1 MFKLNT
7 IVFTVIAQATQIV
20 TGQVCHQAYL
30 HTWLTTLRKNEYG
43 SLRATKF
50 RILVA

>member
-1 MFKLNT
+1 MLKLNT

-30 HTWLTTLRKNEYG
+30 RANLRDNSEK
-43 SLRATKF
+43 K
-50 RILVA
+50 